1 MSFLYCIDINIED
14 VKDTVRETVAAAV
27 ADAVKKEISDGMQ
40 LIERKPDNNYFF
52 IVRAVQNSI
61 LKEFLACFE
70 CLLCKETAAPPVI
83 VSTCCESVIGCEDCV
98 TRLFQSGTSACP
110 KCRSAEFI
118 AVHLRGFDI
127 ITRLRQSFVRTI

>member
-1 MSFLYCIDINIED
+1 MSFLYCIDIN
-14 VKDTVRETVAAAV
+14 DTVRETVAAAV
-27 ADAVKKEISDGMQ
+27 ADSVKKEISDGMQ
-40 LIERKPDNNYFF
+40 PIGRKQDNYFF

-83 VSTCCESVIGCEDCV
+83 VSSCCESVIGCEDCF